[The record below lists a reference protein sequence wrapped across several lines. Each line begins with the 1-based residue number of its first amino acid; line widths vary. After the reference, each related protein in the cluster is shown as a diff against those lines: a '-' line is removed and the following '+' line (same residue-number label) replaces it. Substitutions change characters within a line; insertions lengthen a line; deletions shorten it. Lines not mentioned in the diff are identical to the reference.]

1 MLIGTP
7 PTPQAP
13 SSDPL
18 QEGARCFFS
27 VTLFLD
33 APRDL
38 FNCCFTFNHKKIPLQ
53 RLKSYGITSSQC
65 PQAAALFRT
74 KLAKDIGANPKEKWV
89 WNYMKHLG
97 QKPHSLKTRTLSAT
111 LRPSQR
117 LRNDSSP
124 PGFLSLSWTKLT

>member
-1 MLIGTP
+1 MKVSAALLCLLLTAAAFS
-7 PTPQAP
+7 TQVLAQ
-13 SSDPL
+13 SDAL
-18 QEGARCFFS
+18 
-27 VTLFLD
+27 
-33 APRDL
+33 RDL

-65 PQAAALFRT
+65 PQAAVLFRT
-74 KLAKDIGANPKEKWV
+74 KLAKDIGADPKEKWV

-97 QKPHSLKTRTLSAT
+97 QKPHTLKTWTLSAT